1 MSPKDRWEKLKKGRM
16 CFSCLE
22 PRGVRKLRAF
32 ENHINVPKA
41 LKCSQ
46 CALWSEPNSLA
57 PFSFFCKWKEHGE
70 SRASP
75 SEIKDALESYIGRL
89 EKRIVEANIL
99 VAVNFMFK
107 ANSTIE
113 ERRNLEE
120 YGHAVKMFPQTPVI
134 DSETGYR
141 VMCENTAVGMDNVTS
156 GFGEYNL
163 EEVIREYRETASG
176 DELEYI
182 LPQTVGRVKVHMLL
196 GIKIQKSIQL
206 F

>member
-75 SEIKDALESYIGRL
+75 SEIKDALESYIARL
-89 EKRIVEANIL
+89 ANGIVEANIL
-99 VAVNFMFK
+99 MAVNFKFK

-113 ERRNLEE
+113 ERRNFEE
-120 YGHAVKMFPQTPVI
+120 SGHVENIFPQAPVI

-141 VMCENTAVGMDNVTS
+141 VMCENENICSESSESLIYLMHSLRVGDSNCLTFFDS
-156 GFGEYNL
+156 GTNTHL
-163 EEVIREYRETASG
+163 IEVV
-176 DELEYI
+176 
-182 LPQTVGRVKVHMLL
+182 P
-196 GIKIQKSIQL
+196 GIM
-206 F
+206 